1 MDDELGNIYSLYQSA
16 SPVAD
21 LKEEKAQK
29 ILGELALVSIRI
41 INQIHLPGT
50 PKSDKT
56 DPVITARYQRSLC
69 ILDKSIWEEIKNITT
84 SNQKHPEFQE
94 QFLKRFSRELLKLI
108 REMRKFFPDDFDRLY
123 PAPHLEL
130 ESEAEH
136 LNKKITELSS
146 AAASEKEMELLS
158 ILKTTISYSNLKSI
172 KAGFFH
178 LEFLTDLLGGM
189 SAVEDPSENKKE
201 RWMNLMIE
209 YGFNSPTFYSYCCM
223 EIIKKRDDCQDIIES
238 YSELYWIK
246 KRLQQLV
253 PWNGMPFHR
262 ALPGIKSSLLN
273 FVDAEISHLQSLEK
287 IGGDLAG
294 NFQINEN
301 FRVSFSVKELAYFIH
316 LQVECGIIL
325 EEKPKKI
332 HQYVIG
338 HYKTSETEKIS
349 EKSFKN
355 ATYSKSPNNVSK
367 VITKLSEML
376 ARAQDDL

>member
-1 MDDELGNIYSLYQSA
+1 MEDGLGNIYALYKSA
-16 SPVAD
+16 GPIAD
-21 LKEEKAQK
+21 LMEEKAQE
-29 ILGELALVSIRI
+29 ILAALALVSMRI
-41 INQIHLPGT
+41 INQIHLSGI
-50 PKSDKT
+50 PKVHNT
-56 DPVITARYQRSLC
+56 DPVIIARYQRSLC
-69 ILDKSIWEEIKNITT
+69 ILDKSIWKEIKNITI
-84 SNQKHPEFQE
+84 SNQKHPEFKE
-94 QFLKRFSRELLKLI
+94 KFLKKFSVELLKLI
-108 REMRKFFPDDFDRLY
+108 REMRKFFLDDFDGLY

-136 LNKKITELSS
+136 LNKKLTELISP
-146 AAASEKEMELLS
+146 AASEKEIEILS
-158 ILKTTISYSNLKSI
+158 ILKTIISHSYLESI
-172 KAGFFH
+172 KAGFFQ
-178 LEFLTDLLGGM
+178 LEFLGEMLKGL
-189 SAVEDPSENKKE
+189 SAIEYPSENKIE

-223 EIIKKRDDCQDIIES
+223 EIIKTRDDCQDMTES

-253 PWNGMPFHR
+253 PWNGMPFHK
-262 ALPGIKSSLLN
+262 ALPSIKSSLLN

-287 IGGDLAG
+287 IGGNLAG
-294 NFQINEN
+294 SGQINEN

-338 HYKTSETEKIS
+338 HYSTQETKNIS

-355 ATYSKSPNNVSK
+355 ATYSRSQNNVSK
-367 VITKLSEML
+367 VVTKLSEML

>member
-50 PKSDKT
+50 PKGDKT
-56 DPVITARYQRSLC
+56 DPVIIARYQRSLC

-84 SNQKHPEFQE
+84 SNQKHPEFKE
-94 QFLKRFSRELLKLI
+94 QFLKRFSGELLKLI

-189 SAVEDPSENKKE
+189 STVEDPSENKKE

-238 YSELYWIK
+238 YSELYWMK

-338 HYKTSETEKIS
+338 HYKTRETEKIS

-367 VITKLSEML
+367 VITKLSQML
-376 ARAQDDL
+376 ARAQGDL